1 MIRKATK
8 YDKTQIIEMMQLF
21 RAESHIEQYKDL
33 DNVAYWNEL
42 LDNILAG
49 QGIIYIEDNVGLI
62 MGLIVPTIWCN
73 KTLALHELAW
83 YVKPE
88 YRNTTTGYRLLK
100 AYVEYG
106 KQLKAQ
112 DRIKMFT
119 ITKMVT
125 SPDIKYGKFGFAKL
139 DENWVQ

>member
-1 MIRKATK
+1 
-8 YDKTQIIEMMQLF
+8 
-21 RAESHIEQYKDL
+21 
-33 DNVAYWNEL
+33 
-42 LDNILAG
+42 
-49 QGIIYIEDNVGLI
+49 
-62 MGLIVPTIWCN
+62 
-73 KTLALHELAW
+73 LAW

-88 YRNTTTGYRLLK
+88 YRNTTIGYRLLK

-112 DRIKMFT
+112 NRIKMFT

-125 SPDIKYGKFGFAKL
+125 SPDIKYGKFGFTKL

>member
-1 MIRKATK
+1 
-8 YDKTQIIEMMQLF
+8 
-21 RAESHIEQYKDL
+21 
-33 DNVAYWNEL
+33 
-42 LDNILAG
+42 
-49 QGIIYIEDNVGLI
+49 
-62 MGLIVPTIWCN
+62 
-73 KTLALHELAW
+73 
-83 YVKPE
+83 
-88 YRNTTTGYRLLK
+88 
-100 AYVEYG
+100 VEYG